1 MKGSCG
7 EMSGARILVVDDEV
21 QIRRLL
27 QTGLGGYGYEVET
40 AADGMEAV
48 EKTLAWRPDVIVL
61 DLGLPK
67 FSGLDVCRS
76 VRSWSSVPIIVLSVR
91 DAEGDKITAL
101 DLGADDYLTK
111 PFSLGELL
119 ARIRVALRHAAGTAG
134 ADPLLT
140 FTDLQ
145 IDIVRR
151 QVHLGDQEVHLTPTE
166 YDLLKLLATHAGRVL
181 THTMILREV
190 WGTAYE
196 RDTQTLRVFIGQLRR
211 KLNDDPT
218 NPRFILTEPG
228 IGYRFRQES

>member
-1 MKGSCG
+1 
-7 EMSGARILVVDDEV
+7 MSGARILVVDDEV

-48 EKTLAWRPDVIVL
+48 QKAIAWRPDVIVL

-67 FSGLDVCRS
+67 LGGLDVCRS

-91 DAEGDKITAL
+91 DNEHDKITAL

-134 ADPLLT
+134 ADAPLLV
-140 FTDLQ
+140 FADLQ

-151 QVHLGDQEVHLTPTE
+151 VVHLGEQEVHLTPTE

-181 THTMILREV
+181 THTMILRQV
-190 WGTAYE
+190 WGSAYE

-228 IGYRFRQES
+228 VGYRFRQEA